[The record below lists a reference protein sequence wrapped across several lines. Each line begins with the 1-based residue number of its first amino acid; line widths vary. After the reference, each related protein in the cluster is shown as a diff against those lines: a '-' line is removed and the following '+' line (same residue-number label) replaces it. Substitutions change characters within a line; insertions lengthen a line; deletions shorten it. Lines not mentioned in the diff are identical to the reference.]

1 MIEFIYE
8 TDFKITNP
16 SEYTNWLKKVI
27 ISEDKV
33 PGNLCFILST
43 DKKVLEI
50 NQKYL
55 KHTDYTDVITFDY
68 TDGNEIS
75 GDIFISY
82 DRIEDNAN
90 KYQVKTE
97 EELRRVMAHGVLH
110 LMGYSDKSE
119 AAKREM
125 KSKEDEKMI
134 MFHVE
139 Q

>member
-8 TDFKITNP
+8 TDFKITN
-16 SEYTNWLKKVI
+16 SKEYTNWLKKVI
-27 ISEDKV
+27 ISEDRV

-43 DKKVLEI
+43 DQKVLEI

-68 TDGNEIS
+68 SDGNEIS

-82 DRIEDNAN
+82 DRIKDNAS

-125 KSKEDEKMI
+125 KNKEDEKMI